1 MNLSII
7 AKDLF
12 NKIRGQF
19 PSVQLGDSQGTIT
32 KKPEE
37 ARFFDFDF
45 NHGGN
50 TLGKVSISIS
60 EEDGLVVLHN
70 KDFTEGTD
78 EAVKNAWYGFLK
90 EMGQFAK
97 ARVLGF
103 DTRDITKSNLEKRD
117 YEFLGKEKE
126 VEQVSESNLYGTTKT
141 SFQSVGEARL
151 VIKHSAPVDQTVAG
165 GRSHKI
171 ESIFIE
177 SNAGER
183 FKYPIKHLNGAR
195 AMARHVSE
203 GGNPFDSFGKHI
215 IGLSEELSKLRSFKT
230 YINRSNVMAEGLKEY
245 QSIVDERID
254 TIKNECQ
261 KLQRATAYKETFENF
276 KESTLEEVPEDIKK
290 NWIDELTIK
299 TFKEELQDVFPYIYK
314 LVTEKTA
321 VQSLDPESF
330 EAHGYQGG
338 TEPRKYEY
346 DLVGDFE
353 PEKAVTDK
361 DAMDVKELLNKAG
374 IEADVQPN
382 EMRYQGIVIHTDAPR
397 DAVEKVLGGMIET
410 LNTADSFNE
419 FEDAMESIVAE
430 DNELFSND
438 PEEKDQAIKR
448 LNALMAKHF
457 PVGVNGTNGI
467 ESLAGII
474 DDEEFNDSIRNASKE
489 NSDACLRPMI
499 MDYVMK
505 RDPQVATR
513 LDTGDM
519 DNEPKNEEKGKRS
532 GVEITPEL
540 KEKVQAWWDKWNQNK
555 YEAGNGNTMAEGYL
569 QYYMNTG
576 IGTDFFNADEYI
588 AVQKEMG
595 IFGDEDRDAEYELGA
610 EKLMK
615 KMPLTRQC
623 EDEIEAITGKAGEDS
638 ARIVQD
644 VVKYFIEKEST
655 VKEMGDAE
663 TEISDGIFVVQRGD
677 NADGVSDEDPYV
689 VGELYADPELSAEDI
704 QKTLQDY
711 VQSKNLAPKVDFR
724 PDDSGSSV
732 IDGKAYR
739 GEVVMNW
746 LGGKPITKKSTFYK
760 APHEAIT
767 FEDIKPYVSMYKGDD
782 GKTVFDV
789 LNKDGDSVKK
799 FSDAKAAM
807 EYLHKNFD
815 ALRKGEVQKE
825 NPEANQDMSMDY
837 EFTGDDG
844 EMAYGTL
851 HYKVVNGQVDPNS
864 LRGESEY
871 NGNHKVDDEFATDMV
886 KPGGSDHEDAL
897 QAAQDDYDYESDR
910 MRSKFEKADDVV
922 ADKSTEVEEFV
933 KSFYDYTNNQFPKG
947 ETAVITAVEKKFG
960 DAQIKTAQEAIAKL
974 MSDKDPKMSRIKK
987 LAGIQ

>member
-177 SNAGER
+177 SSAGER

-203 GGNPFDSFGKHI
+203 GGNPFDAFGKHI

-276 KESTLEEVPEDIKK
+276 QESTLEEVPEDIKK

-419 FEDAMESIVAE
+419 FEDAMESIVSE

-519 DNEPKNEEKGKRS
+519 DNEPK
-532 GVEITPEL
+532 
-540 KEKVQAWWDKWNQNK
+540 
-555 YEAGNGNTMAEGYL
+555 
-569 QYYMNTG
+569 
-576 IGTDFFNADEYI
+576 
-588 AVQKEMG
+588 
-595 IFGDEDRDAEYELGA
+595 ED
-610 EKLMK
+610 
-615 KMPLTRQC
+615 
-623 EDEIEAITGKAGEDS
+623 
-638 ARIVQD
+638 
-644 VVKYFIEKEST
+644 
-655 VKEMGDAE
+655 
-663 TEISDGIFVVQRGD
+663 
-677 NADGVSDEDPYV
+677 
-689 VGELYADPELSAEDI
+689 
-704 QKTLQDY
+704 
-711 VQSKNLAPKVDFR
+711 
-724 PDDSGSSV
+724 
-732 IDGKAYR
+732 
-739 GEVVMNW
+739 
-746 LGGKPITKKSTFYK
+746 
-760 APHEAIT
+760 EAIT

-851 HYKVVNGQVDPNS
+851 HYKVVNGKVDPNS

-960 DAQIKTAQEAIAKL
+960 DAQIKTAQEAIARL

>member
-177 SNAGER
+177 SSAGER

-203 GGNPFDSFGKHI
+203 GGNPFDAFGKHI

-245 QSIVDERID
+245 QSIVDERIE
-254 TIKNECQ
+254 TIKTECQ
-261 KLQRATAYKETFENF
+261 KLQRANAYKETFENF
-276 KESTLEEVPEDIKK
+276 QESTLEEVPEDIKK

-410 LNTADSFNE
+410 LHTADSFNE
-419 FEDAMESIVAE
+419 FEDAMESIVSE

-519 DNEPKNEEKGKRS
+519 DNEPK
-532 GVEITPEL
+532 
-540 KEKVQAWWDKWNQNK
+540 
-555 YEAGNGNTMAEGYL
+555 
-569 QYYMNTG
+569 
-576 IGTDFFNADEYI
+576 
-588 AVQKEMG
+588 
-595 IFGDEDRDAEYELGA
+595 ED
-610 EKLMK
+610 
-615 KMPLTRQC
+615 
-623 EDEIEAITGKAGEDS
+623 
-638 ARIVQD
+638 
-644 VVKYFIEKEST
+644 
-655 VKEMGDAE
+655 
-663 TEISDGIFVVQRGD
+663 
-677 NADGVSDEDPYV
+677 
-689 VGELYADPELSAEDI
+689 
-704 QKTLQDY
+704 
-711 VQSKNLAPKVDFR
+711 
-724 PDDSGSSV
+724 
-732 IDGKAYR
+732 
-739 GEVVMNW
+739 
-746 LGGKPITKKSTFYK
+746 
-760 APHEAIT
+760 EAIT

-799 FSDAKAAM
+799 FGDAKAAM

-825 NPEANQDMSMDY
+825 NPETDQDMSMDY

-851 HYKVVNGQVDPNS
+851 HYKVVNGKVDPNS

-897 QAAQDDYDYESDR
+897 QAAQDDYDYESDK

-960 DAQIKTAQEAIAKL
+960 DAQIKTAQEAIARL

-987 LAGIQ
+987 LAGVQ

>member
-45 NHGGN
+45 NSGGN

-60 EEDGLVVLHN
+60 EEGLVVLHN

-78 EAVKNAWYGFLK
+78 EAVKNDWYGFLK

-126 VEQVSESNLYGTTKT
+126 VEPVSESNLYGTTKT

-177 SNAGER
+177 SSAGER

-410 LNTADSFNE
+410 LNTSDSFNE

-438 PEEKDQAIKR
+438 PEEKDQAIKK

-474 DDEEFNDSIRNASKE
+474 DDEEFNNVMRNASKE
-489 NSDACLRPMI
+489 NSDACIRPMI

-532 GVEITPEL
+532 GVELTPEL
-540 KEKVQAWWDKWNQNK
+540 KEKVQAWWDKYSK
-555 YEAGNGNTMAEGYL
+555 YEGGNGNTMPEGYL
-569 QYYMNTG
+569 DYALDSG
-576 IGTDFFNADEYI
+576 IGTDAFNADEYMK
-588 AVQKEMG
+588 VSKEMG
-595 IFGDEDRDAEYELGA
+595 MDNDDSDAETEMDQEEL
-610 EKLMK
+610 MNR
-615 KMPLTRQC
+615 MPITKAMF
-623 EDEIEAITGKAGEDS
+623 DEIVDITGKPSIEDS
-638 ARIVQD
+638 ANIVQD
-644 VVKYFIEKEST
+644 VVKHFVEK
-655 VKEMGDAE
+655 
-663 TEISDGIFVVQRGD
+663 
-677 NADGVSDEDPYV
+677 
-689 VGELYADPELSAEDI
+689 
-704 QKTLQDY
+704 
-711 VQSKNLAPKVDFR
+711 
-724 PDDSGSSV
+724 
-732 IDGKAYR
+732 
-739 GEVVMNW
+739 
-746 LGGKPITKKSTFYK
+746 
-760 APHEAIT
+760 EAIT

-789 LNKDGDSVKK
+789 LNKDGNSVKK
-799 FSDAKAAM
+799 FGDAKAAM

-815 ALRKGEVQKE
+815 ELRYGSKE
-825 NPEANQDMSMDY
+825 KEAM
-837 EFTGDDG
+837 
-844 EMAYGTL
+844 
-851 HYKVVNGQVDPNS
+851 VDPEGNAQY
-864 LRGESEY
+864 GDESKEIALDQWNNMSKEEKEEY
-871 NGNHKVDDEFATDMV
+871 GSFGAYLKSDDFQTHL
-886 KPGGSDHEDAL
+886 DHL
-897 QAAQDDYDYESDR
+897 
-910 MRSKFEKADDVV
+910 RSKFEKDGETKPETPNASEEDVQ
-922 ADKSTEVEEFV
+922 EFV

-960 DAQIKTAQEAIAKL
+960 DAQIKTAQEAIARL

-987 LAGIQ
+987 LAGVQ

>member
-177 SNAGER
+177 SSAGER

-203 GGNPFDSFGKHI
+203 GGNPFDAFGKHI

-276 KESTLEEVPEDIKK
+276 QESTLEEVPEDIKK

-419 FEDAMESIVAE
+419 FEDAMESIVSE

-519 DNEPKNEEKGKRS
+519 DNEPK
-532 GVEITPEL
+532 
-540 KEKVQAWWDKWNQNK
+540 
-555 YEAGNGNTMAEGYL
+555 
-569 QYYMNTG
+569 
-576 IGTDFFNADEYI
+576 
-588 AVQKEMG
+588 
-595 IFGDEDRDAEYELGA
+595 ED
-610 EKLMK
+610 
-615 KMPLTRQC
+615 
-623 EDEIEAITGKAGEDS
+623 
-638 ARIVQD
+638 
-644 VVKYFIEKEST
+644 
-655 VKEMGDAE
+655 
-663 TEISDGIFVVQRGD
+663 
-677 NADGVSDEDPYV
+677 
-689 VGELYADPELSAEDI
+689 
-704 QKTLQDY
+704 
-711 VQSKNLAPKVDFR
+711 
-724 PDDSGSSV
+724 
-732 IDGKAYR
+732 
-739 GEVVMNW
+739 
-746 LGGKPITKKSTFYK
+746 
-760 APHEAIT
+760 EAIT

-825 NPEANQDMSMDY
+825 NPETDQDMSMDY

-851 HYKVVNGQVDPNS
+851 HYKVVNGKVDPNS

-897 QAAQDDYDYESDR
+897 QAAQDDYDYESDK

-960 DAQIKTAQEAIAKL
+960 DAQIKTAQEAIARL

>member
-45 NHGGN
+45 NSGGN

-60 EEDGLVVLHN
+60 EEEGLIVLHN

-78 EAVKNAWYGFLK
+78 EAVKNEWYSFLK

-126 VEQVSESNLYGTTKT
+126 VEPVSESNLYGTTKT

-177 SNAGER
+177 SSAGER

-410 LNTADSFNE
+410 LNTSDSFNE
-419 FEDAMESIVAE
+419 FEDAMESIISD

-438 PEEKDQAIKR
+438 PEEKDQAIKK

-474 DDEEFNDSIRNASKE
+474 DDEEFNNVMRNASKE
-489 NSDACLRPMI
+489 NSDACIRPVS
-499 MDYVMK
+499 Y
-505 RDPQVATR
+505 TH
-513 LDTGDM
+513 
-519 DNEPKNEEKGKRS
+519 
-532 GVEITPEL
+532 
-540 KEKVQAWWDKWNQNK
+540 
-555 YEAGNGNTMAEGYL
+555 
-569 QYYMNTG
+569 
-576 IGTDFFNADEYI
+576 
-588 AVQKEMG
+588 
-595 IFGDEDRDAEYELGA
+595 
-610 EKLMK
+610 
-615 KMPLTRQC
+615 LTLP
-623 EDEIEAITGKAGEDS
+623 TKA
-638 ARIVQD
+638 
-644 VVKYFIEKEST
+644 
-655 VKEMGDAE
+655 
-663 TEISDGIFVVQRGD
+663 
-677 NADGVSDEDPYV
+677 
-689 VGELYADPELSAEDI
+689 
-704 QKTLQDY
+704 
-711 VQSKNLAPKVDFR
+711 
-724 PDDSGSSV
+724 
-732 IDGKAYR
+732 
-739 GEVVMNW
+739 
-746 LGGKPITKKSTFYK
+746 
-760 APHEAIT
+760 
-767 FEDIKPYVSMYKGDD
+767 
-782 GKTVFDV
+782 
-789 LNKDGDSVKK
+789 
-799 FSDAKAAM
+799 
-807 EYLHKNFD
+807 
-815 ALRKGEVQKE
+815 
-825 NPEANQDMSMDY
+825 
-837 EFTGDDG
+837 
-844 EMAYGTL
+844 
-851 HYKVVNGQVDPNS
+851 
-864 LRGESEY
+864 
-871 NGNHKVDDEFATDMV
+871 
-886 KPGGSDHEDAL
+886 
-897 QAAQDDYDYESDR
+897 
-910 MRSKFEKADDVV
+910 
-922 ADKSTEVEEFV
+922 
-933 KSFYDYTNNQFPKG
+933 
-947 ETAVITAVEKKFG
+947 
-960 DAQIKTAQEAIAKL
+960 
-974 MSDKDPKMSRIKK
+974 
-987 LAGIQ
+987 

>member
-45 NHGGN
+45 NSGGN

-60 EEDGLVVLHN
+60 EEEGLVVLHN

-78 EAVKNAWYGFLK
+78 EAVKNDWYSFLK

-126 VEQVSESNLYGTTKT
+126 VEPVSESNLYGTTKT

-177 SNAGER
+177 SSAGER

-410 LNTADSFNE
+410 LNTSNSFNE
-419 FEDAMESIVAE
+419 FEDAMESIVSE

-438 PEEKDQAIKR
+438 PEEKDQAIKK

-474 DDEEFNDSIRNASKE
+474 DDEEFNNVMRNASKE
-489 NSDACLRPMI
+489 NSDACIRPMI

-532 GVEITPEL
+532 GVELTPEL
-540 KEKVQAWWDKWNQNK
+540 KEKVQAWWDKYSK
-555 YEAGNGNTMAEGYL
+555 YEGGNGNTMPEGYL
-569 QYYMNTG
+569 DYALDSG
-576 IGTDFFNADEYI
+576 IGTDAYNADEYMK
-588 AVQKEMG
+588 VSKEMG
-595 IFGDEDRDAEYELGA
+595 MDNDDSDAETEMDQEEL
-610 EKLMK
+610 MNR
-615 KMPLTRQC
+615 MPITKAMF
-623 EDEIEAITGKAGEDS
+623 DEIVDITGKPSIEDS
-638 ARIVQD
+638 ANIVQD
-644 VVKYFIEKEST
+644 VVKHFVEK
-655 VKEMGDAE
+655 
-663 TEISDGIFVVQRGD
+663 
-677 NADGVSDEDPYV
+677 
-689 VGELYADPELSAEDI
+689 
-704 QKTLQDY
+704 
-711 VQSKNLAPKVDFR
+711 
-724 PDDSGSSV
+724 
-732 IDGKAYR
+732 
-739 GEVVMNW
+739 
-746 LGGKPITKKSTFYK
+746 
-760 APHEAIT
+760 EAIT

-789 LNKDGDSVKK
+789 LNKDGNSVKK
-799 FSDAKAAM
+799 FGDAKAAM

-815 ALRKGEVQKE
+815 ELRYGSKE
-825 NPEANQDMSMDY
+825 KEAM
-837 EFTGDDG
+837 
-844 EMAYGTL
+844 
-851 HYKVVNGQVDPNS
+851 VDPEGNAQY
-864 LRGESEY
+864 GDESKEIALDQWNNMSKEEKEEY
-871 NGNHKVDDEFATDMV
+871 GSFGAYLKSDDFQTHL
-886 KPGGSDHEDAL
+886 DHL
-897 QAAQDDYDYESDR
+897 
-910 MRSKFEKADDVV
+910 RSKFEKDGETKPETPNASEEDVQ
-922 ADKSTEVEEFV
+922 EFV

-960 DAQIKTAQEAIAKL
+960 DAQIKTAQEAIARL

-987 LAGIQ
+987 LAGVQ

>member
-45 NHGGN
+45 NSGGN

-60 EEDGLVVLHN
+60 EEEGLVVLHN

-78 EAVKNAWYGFLK
+78 EAVKNDWYSFLK

-126 VEQVSESNLYGTTKT
+126 VEPVSESNLYGTTKT

-177 SNAGER
+177 SSAGER

-410 LNTADSFNE
+410 LNTSNSFNE
-419 FEDAMESIVAE
+419 FEDAMESIVSE

-438 PEEKDQAIKR
+438 PEEKDQAIKK

-474 DDEEFNDSIRNASKE
+474 DDEEFNNVMRNASKE
-489 NSDACLRPMI
+489 NSDACIRPMI

-532 GVEITPEL
+532 GVELTPEL
-540 KEKVQAWWDKWNQNK
+540 KEKVQAWWDKYSK
-555 YEAGNGNTMAEGYL
+555 YEGGNGNTMPEGYL
-569 QYYMNTG
+569 DYALDSG
-576 IGTDFFNADEYI
+576 IGTDAYNADEYI
-588 AVQKEMG
+588 KVSKEMG
-595 IFGDEDRDAEYELGA
+595 MDNDDSDAETEMDQEEL
-610 EKLMK
+610 MNR
-615 KMPLTRQC
+615 MPITKAMF
-623 EDEIEAITGKAGEDS
+623 DEIVDITGKPSIEDS
-638 ARIVQD
+638 ANIVQD
-644 VVKYFIEKEST
+644 VVKHFVEK
-655 VKEMGDAE
+655 
-663 TEISDGIFVVQRGD
+663 
-677 NADGVSDEDPYV
+677 
-689 VGELYADPELSAEDI
+689 
-704 QKTLQDY
+704 
-711 VQSKNLAPKVDFR
+711 
-724 PDDSGSSV
+724 
-732 IDGKAYR
+732 
-739 GEVVMNW
+739 
-746 LGGKPITKKSTFYK
+746 
-760 APHEAIT
+760 EAIT

-789 LNKDGDSVKK
+789 LNKDGNSVKK
-799 FSDAKAAM
+799 FGDAKAAM

-815 ALRKGEVQKE
+815 ELRYGSKE
-825 NPEANQDMSMDY
+825 KEAM
-837 EFTGDDG
+837 
-844 EMAYGTL
+844 
-851 HYKVVNGQVDPNS
+851 VDPEGNAQY
-864 LRGESEY
+864 GDESKEIALDQWNNMSKEEKEEY
-871 NGNHKVDDEFATDMV
+871 GSFGAYLKSDDFQTHL
-886 KPGGSDHEDAL
+886 DHL
-897 QAAQDDYDYESDR
+897 
-910 MRSKFEKADDVV
+910 RSKFEKDGETKPETPNASEEDVQ
-922 ADKSTEVEEFV
+922 EFV

-960 DAQIKTAQEAIAKL
+960 DAQIKTAQEAIARL

-987 LAGIQ
+987 LAGVQ

>member
-45 NHGGN
+45 NSGGN

-60 EEDGLVVLHN
+60 EEEGLVVLHN

-78 EAVKNAWYGFLK
+78 EAVKNDWYSFLK

-126 VEQVSESNLYGTTKT
+126 VEPVSESNLYGTTKT

-177 SNAGER
+177 SSAGER

-382 EMRYQGIVIHTDAPR
+382 EMRYQGIVVHTDAPR

-410 LNTADSFNE
+410 LHTSNSFNE

-438 PEEKDQAIKR
+438 PEEKDQAIKK

-474 DDEEFNDSIRNASKE
+474 DDEEFNNVMRNASKE
-489 NSDACLRPMI
+489 NSDACIRPMI

-519 DNEPKNEEKGKRS
+519 DNEPK
-532 GVEITPEL
+532 
-540 KEKVQAWWDKWNQNK
+540 
-555 YEAGNGNTMAEGYL
+555 
-569 QYYMNTG
+569 
-576 IGTDFFNADEYI
+576 
-588 AVQKEMG
+588 
-595 IFGDEDRDAEYELGA
+595 ED
-610 EKLMK
+610 
-615 KMPLTRQC
+615 
-623 EDEIEAITGKAGEDS
+623 
-638 ARIVQD
+638 
-644 VVKYFIEKEST
+644 
-655 VKEMGDAE
+655 
-663 TEISDGIFVVQRGD
+663 
-677 NADGVSDEDPYV
+677 
-689 VGELYADPELSAEDI
+689 
-704 QKTLQDY
+704 
-711 VQSKNLAPKVDFR
+711 
-724 PDDSGSSV
+724 
-732 IDGKAYR
+732 
-739 GEVVMNW
+739 
-746 LGGKPITKKSTFYK
+746 
-760 APHEAIT
+760 EAIT

-799 FSDAKAAM
+799 FGDAKAAM

-815 ALRKGEVQKE
+815 ELRYGSKE
-825 NPEANQDMSMDY
+825 KEAM
-837 EFTGDDG
+837 
-844 EMAYGTL
+844 
-851 HYKVVNGQVDPNS
+851 VDPEGNAQY
-864 LRGESEY
+864 GDESKEIALDQWNNMSKEEKEEY
-871 NGNHKVDDEFATDMV
+871 GSFGAYLKSDDFQTHL
-886 KPGGSDHEDAL
+886 DHL
-897 QAAQDDYDYESDR
+897 
-910 MRSKFEKADDVV
+910 RSKFEKDGQTKPEIPNASEEDVQ
-922 ADKSTEVEEFV
+922 EFV

-960 DAQIKTAQEAIAKL
+960 DAQIKTAQEAIARL

-987 LAGIQ
+987 LAGVQ

>member
-32 KKPEE
+32 KKPED

-45 NHGGN
+45 NSGGN

-60 EEDGLVVLHN
+60 EDEGLVILHN

-78 EAVKNAWYGFLK
+78 EAVKNDWYSFLK

-117 YEFLGKEKE
+117 YEFLGQEKE
-126 VEQVSESNLYGTTKT
+126 VAQVSESNLYGTTKT

-177 SNAGER
+177 SSAGER

-215 IGLSEELSKLRSFKT
+215 VGLSEELSKLRSFKT
-230 YINRSNVMAEGLKEY
+230 YMNRSNVMAEGLKEY
-245 QSIVDERID
+245 QSIVDERIE
-254 TIKNECQ
+254 TIKTECQ

-276 KESTLEEVPEDIKK
+276 QESTLEEVPEDIKK

-314 LVTEKTA
+314 LISEKTA

-346 DLVGDFE
+346 DLAGDYE

-410 LNTADSFNE
+410 LNTSDSFNE
-419 FEDAMESIVAE
+419 FEDAMESIISD
-430 DNELFSND
+430 DNELFSNN

-505 RDPQVATR
+505 RDPQVATK

-519 DNEPKNEEKGKRS
+519 NNEPKEED
-532 GVEITPEL
+532 
-540 KEKVQAWWDKWNQNK
+540 Q
-555 YEAGNGNTMAEGYL
+555 
-569 QYYMNTG
+569 
-576 IGTDFFNADEYI
+576 
-588 AVQKEMG
+588 
-595 IFGDEDRDAEYELGA
+595 
-610 EKLMK
+610 
-615 KMPLTRQC
+615 
-623 EDEIEAITGKAGEDS
+623 
-638 ARIVQD
+638 
-644 VVKYFIEKEST
+644 
-655 VKEMGDAE
+655 
-663 TEISDGIFVVQRGD
+663 
-677 NADGVSDEDPYV
+677 
-689 VGELYADPELSAEDI
+689 
-704 QKTLQDY
+704 
-711 VQSKNLAPKVDFR
+711 
-724 PDDSGSSV
+724 
-732 IDGKAYR
+732 
-739 GEVVMNW
+739 
-746 LGGKPITKKSTFYK
+746 
-760 APHEAIT
+760 AIT

-782 GKTVFDV
+782 GKMVYDV
-789 LNKDGDSVKK
+789 LGKDGESVEK
-799 FSDAKAAM
+799 FGDAKAAM
-807 EYLHKNFD
+807 AYLKKNFD
-815 ALRKGEVQKE
+815 KLRYGEKE
-825 NPEANQDMSMDY
+825 AM
-837 EFTGDDG
+837 
-844 EMAYGTL
+844 
-851 HYKVVNGQVDPNS
+851 VDPEGNPQYGDES
-864 LRGESEY
+864 KEIALDQWNNMSKEEKEQYGSFGEYLKS
-871 NGNHKVDDEFATDMV
+871 DDFQAHL
-886 KPGGSDHEDAL
+886 DHL
-897 QAAQDDYDYESDR
+897 
-910 MRSKFEKADDVV
+910 RSKFEKDEEPKPETPNASEEDVQ
-922 ADKSTEVEEFV
+922 EFV

-947 ETAVITAVEKKFG
+947 ETAVITAVEKKYG
-960 DAQIKTAQEAIAKL
+960 DAQIKTAQEAIARL
-974 MSDKDPKMSRIKK
+974 MADKDPKMSRIKK
-987 LAGIQ
+987 LAGVQQ